1 MTPLYEGVPWR
12 LAYLIKVGRV
22 TVSVVEILSAGKSTL
37 LKVLGGL
44 LEPDAGCACVVG
56 SVGYVFQNPD
66 HQVVM
71 PTVAADVA
79 FGLGR
84 YDLASNYQLAMWS
97 LL

>member
-1 MTPLYEGVPWR
+1 MWIDTSFLSMCVA
-12 LAYLIKVGRV
+12 LACVQ
-22 TVSVVEILSAGKSTL
+22 STL

-44 LEPDAGCACVVG
+44 VSPTSGTVKADQPTGF
-56 SVGYVFQNPD
+56 VFQNPD

-84 YDLASNYQLAMWS
+84 
-97 LL
+97 